1 MDDTKSQ
8 WISNYCNCPALQ
20 RPILQVSSFVP
31 FFFVLG
37 WFVFLN
43 SYFLDSF
50 GIMEDLALS
59 IHYTLKV
66 TSILIFGRTPEVQI
80 WDEWHQIEYIYRCQQ
95 LKTPVLWFFSTTVVT
110 VVVRIEDNY
119 NSAPPFVADYVLV
132 NGDLSSGKLR
142 VLVNQCF
149 NVMCG
154 IYSSRLLDFANK

>member
-1 MDDTKSQ
+1 MDDTESQ
-8 WISNYCNCPALQ
+8 WISNYCKSSALQ
-20 RPILQVSSFVP
+20 RRILRVSSFVP
-31 FFFVLG
+31 FFVLG

-43 SYFLDSF
+43 SYFLGSF
-50 GIMEDLALS
+50 DIMEDLALS

-66 TSILIFGRTPEVQI
+66 TTIFIFGRTPEVQI
-80 WDEWHQIEYIYRCQQ
+80 WDEWHQIKYIHRCQR

-119 NSAPPFVADYVLV
+119 NYAPPFVADYVLV
-132 NGDLSSGKLR
+132 KGDLSSGKLR

-149 NVMCG
+149 NVTFG